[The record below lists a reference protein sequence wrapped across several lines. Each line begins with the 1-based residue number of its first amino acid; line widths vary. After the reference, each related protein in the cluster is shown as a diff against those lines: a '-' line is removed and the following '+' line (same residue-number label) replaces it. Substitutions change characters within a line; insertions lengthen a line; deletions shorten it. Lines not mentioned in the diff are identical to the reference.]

1 MASIRETAVSA
12 GLRASR
18 RFSGQPVVYSRG
30 VVSLSVDHAVKRSDD
45 FATLDQSG
53 NEQLVNVTV
62 WRLDLLDLSPLGD
75 PAIGDTITDEDGTV
89 YTVESPGAGVLHWGE
104 TDVGKSELTVFT
116 RQDDVLKVTRA
127 NQRDL
132 SGNEVRR
139 S

>member
-1 MASIRETAVSA
+1 MPTIRERAVSA

-30 VVSLSVDHAVKRSDD
+30 NVSLGIEHAVKRSDD

-53 NEQLVNVTV
+53 NEQMVNVTV
-62 WRLDLLDLSPLGD
+62 WRLPVCEMVAMGN
-75 PAIGDTITDEDGTV
+75 PAIGDTITDESGVV
-89 YTVESPGAGVLHWGE
+89 YKVDAPGAGVLHWGE
-104 TDVGKSELTVFT
+104 TDVGKTELTVFT
-116 RQDDVLKVTRA
+116 RQDAVLHITRA

-139 S
+139 T